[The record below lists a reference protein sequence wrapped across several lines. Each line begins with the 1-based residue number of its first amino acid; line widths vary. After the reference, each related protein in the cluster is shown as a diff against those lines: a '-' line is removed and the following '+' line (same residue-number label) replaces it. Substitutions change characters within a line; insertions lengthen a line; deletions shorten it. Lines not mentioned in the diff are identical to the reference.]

1 MKFGF
6 SSFFTRELCILSFA
20 FGDRR
25 YKLIEL
31 FTIASISFYITCHL
45 NYLRII
51 PIAALTVPKC
61 LTKLSSALEE
71 RGFYL
76 Y

>member
-1 MKFGF
+1 MRK
-6 SSFFTRELCILSFA
+6 LCILSPA

-31 FTIASISFYITCHL
+31 FTIATIPFYFTCHL

-51 PIAALTVPKC
+51 PIAALTVHKY